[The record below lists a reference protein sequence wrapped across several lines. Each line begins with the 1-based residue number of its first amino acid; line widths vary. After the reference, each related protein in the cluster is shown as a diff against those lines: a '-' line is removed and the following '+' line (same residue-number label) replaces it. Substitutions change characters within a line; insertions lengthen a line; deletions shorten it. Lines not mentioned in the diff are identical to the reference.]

1 MASSHSTSPLELL
14 HPETQSLILCRIST
28 AKTLHSLI
36 SASPRFYQ
44 VFDSR
49 REYHLTQLAKQQC
62 GYSRCAWNAVVASE
76 LPKPL
81 SVLAADDFIEKFND
95 DDGWEANI
103 MPLDVSISMIRLGSC
118 VDWLIS
124 DFARNSLLNLT
135 HLKSLAGLKQNDLV
149 LQSGLS
155 EVETS
160 RIRRAFFRFE
170 SLRHIC
176 KRKSGDLT
184 RWEMIRQN
192 CIFLF
197 KYNLDEIEEIACVRD
212 YIIRRLWV
220 IFDQMEDDLVQ
231 GAQAGLVPKALQAMQ
246 LLPDAENWFGVRGKS
261 HHRFFMEHMMF
272 RGLSFLKDVFTADK
286 ARCAELIF
294 MASAETT
301 GFRERLI
308 TETLGGI
315 RAMDLSKNTP
325 KVLNPVAHDDHDESF
340 FRDDLDK
347 SGFGLR
353 WINMK
358 QLVYRDRHYARK
370 GPRDWGF
377 VFWSRERLRASGI
390 LDM

>member
-1 MASSHSTSPLELL
+1 MSPLELL
-14 HPETQSLILCRIST
+14 HPETQSLILSHIST

-44 VFDSR
+44 VFNSR

-62 GYSRCAWNAVVASE
+62 GHSRCAWDAATASKS
-76 LPKPL
+76 PKPP
-81 SVLAADDFIEKFND
+81 SFSAANAFIEGSDD
-95 DDGWEANI
+95 DDGWEAI
-103 MPLDVSISMIRLGSC
+103 TMPLDVSVSMIRLGSC
-118 VDWLIS
+118 VDWFIP

-135 HLKSLAGLKQNDLV
+135 HLKSLAGLEQNDLV

-176 KRKSGDLT
+176 KRKSVGMR
-184 RWEMIRQN
+184 RWEIIKQN
-192 CIFLF
+192 CEFLL
-197 KYNLDEIEEIACVRD
+197 KYNLDQIEEIACVRD

-246 LLPDAENWFGVRGKS
+246 LLPDAENWFGVRGKND
-261 HHRFFMEHMMF
+261 HRFFMEHMMF
-272 RGLSFLKDVFTADK
+272 RGLSLLKDVFTADK

-301 GFRERLI
+301 EFRERLI
-308 TETLGGI
+308 TETLEGI
-315 RAMDLSKNTP
+315 RTKRHIENTP
-325 KVLNPVAHDDHDESF
+325 KVLDLVVHDDDDESC

-347 SGFGLR
+347 SGLGWR
-353 WINMK
+353 WTNMK
-358 QLVYRDRHYARK
+358 QIAYRAGDYAGK
-370 GPRDWGF
+370 GPRDWGY